1 MFFRWEKY
9 KIVLIPKS
17 RGEVCIGGVTKKFE
31 TRRHEAANADTEDT
45 KEMNNRN
52 PFVNLRAH
60 RAFVF
65 NVFFSIF

>member
-31 TRRHEAANADTEDT
+31 TRRHKAANADTKDT
-45 KEMNNRN
+45 KKMNNRN
-52 PFVNLRAH
+52 PFVNLRV
-60 RAFVF
+60 FVF